1 MIIGMFASGKMF
13 FKPIFFSMS
22 ERTYSDPIGVVIVSP
37 SGARRCLASSWL
49 NIWFG
54 TDVWI
59 IWIILFVSRS
69 KLPLTVQRWKD
80 DGPSPII
87 KSANHNH
94 NSNPKWERWM
104 TQMPLTYFIFGS
116 DWRQDVCLEGVQ
128 EVFLRSFS
136 ALSHPFLKHSES
148 THRTKIPHHIV
159 AAQNTRVEHQIKSN
173 FEESSS

>member
-1 MIIGMFASGKMF
+1 MFSSGKMF
-13 FKPIFFSMS
+13 FTPNFFSMS
-22 ERTYSDPIGVVIVSP
+22 ERTYSDPIGVVIVGP

-59 IWIILFVSRS
+59 ILFVSRS

-80 DGPSPII
+80 DGPFPII
-87 KSANHNH
+87 KSANHN
-94 NSNPKWERWM
+94 SSPKWERWM

-136 ALSHPFLKHSES
+136 ALSHPFLKHSENKDS
-148 THRTKIPHHIV
+148 PSYCRSPKYSCWAP
-159 AAQNTRVEHQIKSN
+159 N
-173 FEESSS
+173 